1 MERKK
6 AHFPDKEI
14 NKAVESIEILD
25 ENIVG
30 RCITVSNPDG
40 LYITDDFIVTHNS
53 YIGVMW
59 LWYMA
64 WRYP

>member
-14 NKAVESIEILD
+14 NKAVESVDILN

-53 YIGVMW
+53 FV
-59 LWYMA
+59 
-64 WRYP
+64 